1 MTFNNRIFVCLG
13 LAVGF
18 ASLMGLSVTMGA
30 RLEEMIPVALLTLIS
45 FVGMFRQFGMTSIC

>member
-18 ASLMGLSVTMGA
+18 IFIMGLSVAMGA
-30 RLEEMIPVALLTLIS
+30 RMEEMMPAALLTLIS
-45 FVGMFRQFGMTSIC
+45 SAGMFRQFGMTSSC